1 MKNARIRLETTD
13 IDSRA
18 VASLV
23 RSLKGI
29 RTLTGISLKSDSK
42 MNVLGGT
49 LLEILNHTDMRQE
62 SVINRIK
69 RIELD
74 FS

>member
-1 MKNARIRLETTD
+1 M
-13 IDSRA
+13 
-18 VASLV
+18 

-29 RTLTGISLKSDSK
+29 RTFTGISLKSDSK